1 MTFAAVS
8 IAGAATSLLAGGIGI
23 LGGAKRTKQA
33 KKQIA
38 SLEAKEPVYNIPDFY
53 KQNIAKAQ
61 EAATQQTE
69 LANRMAG
76 MGTDYAKQLQQQQAQ
91 FATEYRAGAEKA
103 ATGVEN
109 LGKMAMQRGLGPA
122 GQMGADILAQ
132 QAAGA
137 MKGATDRRMGGAL
150 AGSILRQQ
158 QQGMA
163 GLVSQAYQ
171 AQTAG
176 LGQYMQAKQYGAGL
190 RQQALGMGYQTG
202 VEAGRIGYGAQ
213 MSGMQAQ
220 QQAGLTGYQLGTQAG
235 GMLAQQEVAKQQADW
250 EKWANE
256 MGQARADLAQGRQ
269 QTSSA
274 LGSIASAGGQAIGIG
289 LPKLKK

>member
-1 MTFAAVS
+1 MTFAAVA
-8 IAGAATSLLAGGIGI
+8 IAGAATSAITSTIGI
-23 LGGAKRTKQA
+23 IGGARRTKQA
-33 KKQIA
+33 KKEMAALQ
-38 SLEAKEPVYNIPDFY
+38 SKEPVYNIPDFY
-53 KQNIAKAQ
+53 KQNIEKANQAAKEQ
-61 EAATQQTE
+61 SD
-69 LANRMAG
+69 LANKMAG
-76 MGTDYAKQLQQQQAQ
+76 MGTDYAKQLQAQQQQ
-91 FATEYRAGAEKA
+91 FAAEYKAGAEKA

-132 QAAGA
+132 QSAGA
-137 MKGATDRRMGGAL
+137 MKGATDRRMGGAM

-202 VEAGRIGYGAQ
+202 LEANKLGFGAQ
-213 MSGMQAQ
+213 MSGMQGV
-220 QQAGLTGYQLGTQAG
+220 QQAGLTGYQLGAQAG
-235 GMLAQQEVAKQQADW
+235 GALAQAELAKQQADW
-250 EKWANE
+250 DSWASK
-256 MGQARADLAQGRQ
+256 MGIARGDLAAGRQ
-269 QTSSA
+269 QTSSSLSA
-274 LGSIASAGGQAIGIG
+274 LGSTGGQALGMYK
-289 LPKLKK
+289 PK

>member
-1 MTFAAVS
+1 MNPFA
-8 IAGAATSLLAGGIGI
+8 IIGGATSLIAGGIGA
-23 LGGAKRTKQA
+23 LSGAKKTKQA
-33 KKQIA
+33 KKAIS
-38 SLEAKEPVYNIPDFY
+38 SLESSEPVYNVPDFY
-53 KQNIAKAQ
+53 KQNIEKASQ
-61 EAATQQTE
+61 AAQQQTD

-122 GQMGADILAQ
+122 GQMGTDILAQ

-137 MKGATDRRMGGAL
+137 MKGATDRRMGGAM

-158 QQGMA
+158 QQGIA
-163 GLVSQAYQ
+163 GLVGQAYQ

-202 VEAGRIGYGAQ
+202 VEAGRLGYGAQ
-213 MSGMQAQ
+213 MTGLQAQ
-220 QQAGLTGYQLGTQAG
+220 QQAGLTGYQLGAQAG
-235 GMLAQQEVAKQQADW
+235 GLAAQQDLAKQQAEW
-250 EKWANE
+250 EKWANKYD
-256 MGQARADLAQGRQ
+256 QARADLMQGRQ
-269 QTSSA
+269 QTSGA
-274 LGSIASAGGQAIGIG
+274 LGSIAGAAGMFMG
-289 LPKLKK
+289 LKK